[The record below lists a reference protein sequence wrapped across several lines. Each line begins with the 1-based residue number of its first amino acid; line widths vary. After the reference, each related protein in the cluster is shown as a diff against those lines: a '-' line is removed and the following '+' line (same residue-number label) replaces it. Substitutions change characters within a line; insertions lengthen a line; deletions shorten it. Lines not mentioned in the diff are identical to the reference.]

1 MTRYKI
7 IFNPIA
13 GKGVALKNRERI
25 EELLKS
31 YALDYDL
38 VLTDYP
44 EHAILLARQAA
55 EDGFDYVIAAG
66 GDGTANE
73 TINGLMQAREKLGR
87 APVMGIIPVG
97 RGNDFSFGANIPQDV
112 DEACALLASVPRKWI
127 DIGRITGGV
136 QENGL
141 YFGNGVGIGF
151 DAVVGFVAAKSRLTG
166 MLSYLVAALKTI
178 FIYYKSPTVKLT
190 LDEETLTVP
199 ALMVSIMNGR
209 RMGGGFMMAPDAS
222 NTDGLFNLCIVR
234 EVPQLSMFG
243 LIAKIMKGTQ
253 ASDPAV
259 KMLQSKRIVATAEK
273 GSLPAHADGVTICEK
288 GSELTIEVIPAGL
301 EILTRL

>member
-7 IFNPIA
+7 IFNPTA

>member
-166 MLSYLVAALKTI
+166 MLS
-178 FIYYKSPTVKLT
+178 
-190 LDEETLTVP
+190 
-199 ALMVSIMNGR
+199 
-209 RMGGGFMMAPDAS
+209 
-222 NTDGLFNLCIVR
+222 
-234 EVPQLSMFG
+234 
-243 LIAKIMKGTQ
+243 
-253 ASDPAV
+253 
-259 KMLQSKRIVATAEK
+259 
-273 GSLPAHADGVTICEK
+273 
-288 GSELTIEVIPAGL
+288 
-301 EILTRL
+301 

>member
-190 LDEETLTVP
+190 LDEETLTLP

>member
-209 RMGGGFMMAPDAS
+209 RMGGGFMMAPDS
-222 NTDGLFNLCIVR
+222 TNTDGLFNLCIVR

-259 KMLQSKRIVATAEK
+259 KMLQSKKIVATAEK

-288 GSELTIEVIPAGL
+288 GNELTIEIIPAGL